1 MLRDKPEKKEKAIDN
16 ISYRTDKEKKQEKNN
31 IKVSTTGLTQLDKLK
46 LKNKGYGKQVEDP
59 TLIGKDFETGVMI
72 LKEIANQI

>member
-1 MLRDKPEKKEKAIDN
+1 MYMFL
-16 ISYRTDKEKKQEKNN
+16 
-31 IKVSTTGLTQLDKLK
+31 
-46 LKNKGYGKQVEDP
+46 KQVEDP